1 MERGLDIMP
10 LVTMSEVLK
19 ESIDK
24 KYAVGAFDTMDR
36 VFTESILNA
45 AEKKGVPV
53 ILMIVPP
60 VLDAPD
66 ADLFMSYVVDR
77 CRRSPVPV
85 ALHLDH
91 GPSFESVVKAIHYG
105 CTSVMF
111 DGSSLPY
118 EENVA
123 ITRKVV
129 EIAHT
134 CGITV
139 EAEIG
144 HVAGHE
150 GNMLDGNVA
159 DESAYTT
166 VEEAL
171 NFYKDTNVDCLA
183 VAVGTVHGVYKGTP
197 KLDFER
203 LQEIRDA
210 LPIPI
215 VLHGGS
221 GLTAED
227 YKNLVAH
234 GVNKINFFTAM
245 TLAASE
251 AVRKLMEKNKKLM
264 MTDIIM
270 AGQNAAEEIVSE
282 HIDIFGTL
290 PLSC

>member
-1 MERGLDIMP
+1 
-10 LVTMSEVLK
+10 
-19 ESIDK
+19 
-24 KYAVGAFDTMDR
+24 
-36 VFTESILNA
+36 
-45 AEKKGVPV
+45 
-53 ILMIVPP
+53 
-60 VLDAPD
+60 
-66 ADLFMSYVVDR
+66 
-77 CRRSPVPV
+77 
-85 ALHLDH
+85 
-91 GPSFESVVKAIHYG
+91 
-105 CTSVMF
+105 MF

-251 AVRKLMEKNKKLM
+251 AVRKLMEKKKKLM